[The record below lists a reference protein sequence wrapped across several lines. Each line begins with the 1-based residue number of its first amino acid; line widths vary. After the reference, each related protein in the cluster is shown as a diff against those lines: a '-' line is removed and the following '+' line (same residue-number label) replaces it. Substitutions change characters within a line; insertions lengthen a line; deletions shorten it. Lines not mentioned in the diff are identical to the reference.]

1 MNALKEQREKV
12 MLSQGELAEKS
23 GVGISAINKI
33 ENDKET
39 PWPKTV
45 RKLAEALECPLSDL
59 ASLRVERSD
68 TNGESE

>member
-1 MNALKEQREKV
+1 MNALKEQRERV

-33 ENDKET
+33 EKGKEI
-39 PWPKTV
+39 PWPRTI
-45 RKLAEALECPLSDL
+45 RKLAEALKCPVSDL
-59 ASLRVERSD
+59 ASLRIERGD